1 MRFVSVQVKST
12 MHRRSPCAKRP
23 RPCFAVNLRGGD
35 NRTYHRPNFHCLGP
49 YVIPKD
55 IWYIVPF
62 VLVTTQNEGSRSFRH
77 YKYSA
82 AAGVNTG
89 TINVTPPANP
99 NLRVLTYRC
108 NGIGCPSKLRLGG
121 VFRRERK
128 PLAPRHQSLLHQFL
142 DSIENFV
149 FAQIRGVENHGIL
162 GGDQRRSRAGA
173 VPMVALAKL
182 RSHRL
187 RRRAFYF
194 LLVEAPLFANHGI
207 GVEKNL

>member
-1 MRFVSVQVKST
+1 MKIRPSKESGEWAEMRFMTKPTEQDFQVTKPWGKSSPYDLAIDLGMRFVSVQVKST

-23 RPCFAVNLRGGD
+23 RPCFAVNLRGGG

-62 VLVTTQNEGSRSFRH
+62 VLVTTRNEGSRSFRH

-99 NLRVLTYRC
+99 NHRVLTYRC
-108 NGIGCPSKLRLGG
+108 TG
-121 VFRRERK
+121 
-128 PLAPRHQSLLHQFL
+128 
-142 DSIENFV
+142 
-149 FAQIRGVENHGIL
+149 
-162 GGDQRRSRAGA
+162 
-173 VPMVALAKL
+173 
-182 RSHRL
+182 
-187 RRRAFYF
+187 
-194 LLVEAPLFANHGI
+194 
-207 GVEKNL
+207 